1 MYETTRKPLI
11 YQASDANFRNPALK
25 DETYFTPAF
34 VDKENASFRIG
45 GNKKASDSIMLLP
58 DGTTEG
64 VAIKVQGITDC
75 SMASV
80 FSASDQT
87 LPGILFLLSILSMAS
102 STACPSPPSNFPHN
116 IGECWRVSEKIAI
129 FAFTNPKRLNNLST
143 TISL

>member
-102 STACPSPPSNFPHN
+102 STACPSPPSNPPIILGN
-116 IGECWRVSEKIAI
+116 VGVC
-129 FAFTNPKRLNNLST
+129 PKKSLSLHLLT
-143 TISL
+143 QNA